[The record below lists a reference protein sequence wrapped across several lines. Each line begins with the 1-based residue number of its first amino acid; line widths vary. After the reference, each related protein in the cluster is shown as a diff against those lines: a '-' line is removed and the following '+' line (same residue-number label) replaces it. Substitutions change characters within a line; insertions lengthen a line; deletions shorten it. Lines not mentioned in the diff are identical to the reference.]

1 MDAWLPALKQSDA
14 PASREDIE
22 EEHTQVRDLY
32 QTHTQAS
39 QTTQSIKA
47 KSESQLIALCVCV
60 SHTHSLT
67 ESLTGVVPFPE

>member
-47 KSESQLIALCVCV
+47 KSEGQLIALCVCV
-60 SHTHSLT
+60 TLCVSVSVC
-67 ESLTGVVPFPE
+67 LTGFVPFPE